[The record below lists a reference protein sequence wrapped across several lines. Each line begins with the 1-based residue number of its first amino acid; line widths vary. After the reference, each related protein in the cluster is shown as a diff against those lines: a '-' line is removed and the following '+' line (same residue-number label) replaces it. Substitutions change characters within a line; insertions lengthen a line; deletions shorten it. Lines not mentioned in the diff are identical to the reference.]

1 MLRDSTAPRQ
11 HRAPIDRGTT
21 DGVHQ
26 KRRSIEN
33 CMIQSYPQEKAVIN
47 SVFHKIDTVS
57 IFMCKD
63 RCLDTSKKSACSK
76 NRLFEYTIKQR
87 SGTFRRCKCLFFIKG
102 GVFYTFSVL
111 FPFSGRVVASSHS
124 THIFPLFPRIFA
136 LLPPPFPLFN
146 PRFLNFV
153 RCSRVF
159 ATPPFPN
166 TRKRCIPIIC
176 CNRQLEYSQPA
187 ALLQLCRSFC
197 HTATTQ
203 VYDCYAK
210 PAADLLF
217 PYLPP
222 EGNPVQ

>member
-1 MLRDSTAPRQ
+1 MSWHL
-11 HRAPIDRGTT
+11 
-21 DGVHQ
+21 
-26 KRRSIEN
+26 
-33 CMIQSYPQEKAVIN
+33 
-47 SVFHKIDTVS
+47 
-57 IFMCKD
+57 
-63 RCLDTSKKSACSK
+63 KKSAWSE
-76 NRLFEYTIKQR
+76 NRLFEYTIKSAYRTLQ
-87 SGTFRRCKCLFFIKG
+87 RCKCSIFFKWGI
-102 GVFYTFSVL
+102 FYTFPDILPV
-111 FPFSGRVVASSHS
+111 SGRVVASSHS
-124 THIFPLFPRIFA
+124 THIFPLFPRTFA
-136 LLPPPFPLFN
+136 LLPSHFPLFK

-166 TRKRCIPIIC
+166 TRKRYISIIRCI
-176 CNRQLEYSQPA
+176 RQLEYSQPE
-187 ALLQLCRSFC
+187 ALRKLCHSFC

>member
-1 MLRDSTAPRQ
+1 MSLFYQMGLILHFSRYSASFWQ
-11 HRAPIDRGTT
+11 GSCLISLYPI
-21 DGVHQ
+21 
-26 KRRSIEN
+26 
-33 CMIQSYPQEKAVIN
+33 
-47 SVFHKIDTVS
+47 
-57 IFMCKD
+57 
-63 RCLDTSKKSACSK
+63 
-76 NRLFEYTIKQR
+76 
-87 SGTFRRCKCLFFIKG
+87 
-102 GVFYTFSVL
+102 FSPSFL
-111 FPFSGRVVASSHS
+111 ELSLSFPPLS
-124 THIFPLFPRIFA
+124 PLFK
-136 LLPPPFPLFN
+136 

-166 TRKRCIPIIC
+166 TRKRYIPIIR
-176 CNRQLEYSQPA
+176 CNRQIEYSQPK
-187 ALLQLCRSFC
+187 ALRKLCHSFC